1 MRDMK
6 ALDLYYGRKTSPRKS
21 FSVRIGS
28 ILPTAI
34 LLGVFIITVYPF
46 VHMLAVSISDP
57 SEVMRNRVTI
67 FPNGFTTVCYR
78 LVLRNKDFLRSY
90 LNTVIY
96 TTVGVLINL
105 TLTVT
110 TAYPLSRARFSG
122 RRFISRI
129 IIFTMLFS
137 GGMIPTYL
145 VVMNMGL
152 IDTIWGVVLPVAI
165 NTMNLMIL
173 RTAFQGIPSE
183 LEEAARIDGCNDF
196 QTLWWVF
203 LPLSKTILLTLGLF
217 YGVSHWNAF
226 FVPFLYLNSKAKYP
240 VQILLRGLLIEGQ
253 FSDYASAWSQET
265 IISTTIKYT
274 TVMVT
279 ILPIICIYPFIQRY
293 FTKGV
298 LVGSLK
304 G

>member
-1 MRDMK
+1 MM
-6 ALDLYYGRKTSPRKS
+6 
-21 FSVRIGS
+21 
-28 ILPTAI
+28 
-34 LLGVFIITVYPF
+34 
-46 VHMLAVSISDP
+46 AVSISDP
-57 SEVMRNRVTI
+57 YEVIRNRVSF
-67 FPNGFTTVCYR
+67 FPRGFTTVCYR
-78 LVLRNKDFLRSY
+78 LVLHNKDFLRSY

-105 TLTVT
+105 TLTVM
-110 TAYPLSRARFSG
+110 TAYPLSRAKFPGRKFFSKL
-122 RRFISRI
+122 
-129 IIFTMLFS
+129 IIFTMLFG

-145 VVMNMGL
+145 VVMNLGL

-165 NTMNLMIL
+165 GTWNLMIL

-183 LEEAARIDGCNDF
+183 LEEAATIDGCNDF

-203 LPLSKTILLTLGLF
+203 LPLSKTILLTIGLF
-217 YGVSHWNAF
+217 YAVGHWNAF

-240 VQILLRGLLIEGQ
+240 VQIILRGLLIEGQ
-253 FSDYASAWSQET
+253 FSEYASSWSSET

-279 ILPIICIYPFIQRY
+279 TLPIICIYPFIQKY

>member
-1 MRDMK
+1 MSPVPH
-6 ALDLYYGRKTSPRKS
+6 GRRTGSK
-21 FSVRIGS
+21 IGFGTG
-28 ILPTAI
+28 IGGVLLTAI
-34 LLGVFIITVYPF
+34 LLGVFVITVYPF
-46 VHMLAVSISDP
+46 VHMLVVSISDP
-57 SEVMRNRVTI
+57 TEVMRNRVTI
-67 FPNGFTTVCYR
+67 FPKGFTTVCYR
-78 LVLRNKDFLRSY
+78 LVFQNTDFIRSY

-105 TLTVT
+105 TLTIM
-110 TAYPLSRARFSG
+110 TAYPLSRAKFPG
-122 RRFISRI
+122 RRFFSQL

-145 VVMNMGL
+145 VVMNLGL
-152 IDTIWGVVLPVAI
+152 IDTIWAVVLPVAI

-173 RTAFQGIPSE
+173 RTNFQGIPSE
-183 LEEAARIDGCNDF
+183 LEEAATIDGCNDF
-196 QTLWWVF
+196 QALWLVF

-217 YGVSHWNAF
+217 YTVGHWNAF
-226 FVPFLYLNSKAKYP
+226 FIPFLYLNSKAKYP

-265 IISTTIKYT
+265 IISTTIKYA

-279 ILPIICIYPFIQRY
+279 TLPILCIYPFIQRY

-298 LVGSLK
+298 LMGSLK